1 MTDTPATPITTDVEP
16 GIDDDTTLIPE
27 ELAILPIFNTIAF
40 PMTIIPLAIGQEQSI
55 KLIDDALMGGRMI
68 GVVSL
73 KNTEER
79 PDPVTPDDFY
89 SVGCAVNVHRLL
101 KMPDGTLRV
110 AVQGVERIE
119 IEAITQTE
127 PYFKARVRAVPE
139 TIEDGIEI
147 EALMR
152 NIQNLIAQMAQL
164 VPQFPEELQTAVIN
178 EDDPRRLAY
187 LLGLYTRMDLA
198 ERQAILEEN
207 SVRRKLERLSETLRR
222 ELQVLQVGQQI
233 QGQVNEE
240 VNRSQREY
248 ILRQQLQAIQRE
260 LGEEDSNAQEVERFR
275 EAIAQANLPQEARDA
290 AERELNRLSRM
301 NPASPDYGITRT
313 YLELMTTLPWAK
325 RTEDQL
331 DVIIAKQVLDEDH
344 YDLEEIKE
352 RILEFLAVRELRRER
367 LGDQRIETPADA
379 RGEGAILLFVGPPGV
394 GKTSLGRSIA
404 RAMNRKFL
412 RISLGGVR
420 DEAEIRGHR
429 RTYIGA
435 LPGTIIQSLRRVE
448 VNNPVFMLD
457 EIDKLGQDFRGDP
470 ASALLEVL
478 DPEQNNSFRDHYLD
492 VAFDLSNVM
501 FIATANSLQPI
512 PAPLR
517 DRMEIIQLSGYTM
530 QQKMEIAKR
539 YLLPE
544 QMQRHALTERDMIVT
559 DDALRVTIEEYTRE
573 AGVRNLEREIGTIC
587 RKVVTEIV
595 SSGVRNSQS
604 STGNGE
610 PQPTPPALHSEMTS
624 PQPNEAVP
632 HSEMTLRHP
641 ETTLQHAE
649 APVQQPNESAPH
661 AASDNTADNP
671 VSLPIIVDEQRARR
685 YLGKPVFFP
694 EVAERTDRPG
704 VVTGLV
710 WTPVGGDIIFIE
722 ATKMPGS
729 KGFMLTG
736 QLGEVMKESARAAL
750 SFIRSEAQMLR
761 LPPDFFNGVD
771 IHLHVPAG
779 ATPKDGPSAGIAM
792 ATALASLLTGRP
804 VRDDVAMTGE
814 ITLRGR
820 VLPIGG
826 VKEKVLAAHRAGI
839 KTVIL
844 PARNERDLDEIP
856 PELRSAIEFVLVER
870 VDEVFKTAL
879 REKPVEPPVSRPQTV
894 RSAEPPLRE
903 QIDEGAQIIDSTVS
917 VPDEEPADAP
927 GIDHQSPQT
936 ITRQQD

>member
-1 MTDTPATPITTDVEP
+1 MTDQYEAPAGQSDQPD
-16 GIDDDTTLIPE
+16 IPD
-27 ELAILPIFNTIAF
+27 ELAILPIFNNIVF

-55 KLIDDALMGGRMI
+55 RLIDDALMAGRMI
-68 GVVSL
+68 GLVAL
-73 KNTEER
+73 KNSEER
-79 PDPVTPDDFY
+79 PASVTPEDFY
-89 SVGCAVNVHRLL
+89 AVGCAVNVHRLL

-110 AVQGVERIE
+110 AVQGVERIA
-119 IEAITQTE
+119 IEEITQTE
-127 PYFKARVRAVPE
+127 PYYKARVRVIPDTVE
-139 TIEDGIEI
+139 EGIEI

-152 NIQNLIAQMAQL
+152 NLQGLVAQMATL

-187 LLGLYTRMDLA
+187 LLALYTRMDLA
-198 ERQAILEEN
+198 ERQALLEES
-207 SVRRKLERLSETLRR
+207 SVRRKLERLGEILRR
-222 ELQVLQVGQQI
+222 ELQVLQIGQQI

-240 VNRSQREY
+240 VSKSQREY

-260 LGEEDSNAQEVERFR
+260 LGEEDSNAAEIERFR
-275 EAIAQANLPQEARDA
+275 EAIEKARMPDEAREA

-301 NPASPDYGITRT
+301 NPAAPDYSITRT
-313 YLELMTTLPWAK
+313 YLEILTTLPWSFG
-325 RTEDQL
+325 TEDQL
-331 DVIIAKQVLDEDH
+331 HIGVAKEVLDEDH

-367 LGDQRIETPADA
+367 LSDDSQDKPS
-379 RGEGAILLFVGPPGV
+379 EGAILCFVGPPGV

-404 RAMNRKFL
+404 KSMNRKFL
-412 RISLGGVR
+412 RISLGGLR

-435 LPGTIIQSLRRVE
+435 MPGTIIQSLRRVG

-457 EIDKLGQDFRGDP
+457 EIDKLGMDFRGDP

-478 DPEQNNSFRDHYLD
+478 DPEQNNAFRDHYLD

-517 DRMEIIQLSGYTM
+517 DRMEIIQLSGYTL

-544 QMQRHALTERDMIVT
+544 QLKKHALTETDVTVT

-573 AGVRNLEREIGTIC
+573 AGVRNLEREIGTLC
-587 RKVVTEIV
+587 RKVVTEV
-595 SSGVRNSQS
+595 VARNERQNGDAPAS
-604 STGNGE
+604 GE
-610 PQPTPPALHSEMTS
+610 PIL
-624 PQPNEAVP
+624 
-632 HSEMTLRHP
+632 
-641 ETTLQHAE
+641 
-649 APVQQPNESAPH
+649 
-661 AASDNTADNP
+661 
-671 VSLPIIVDEQRARR
+671 VDEAQARK
-685 YLGKPVFFP
+685 YLGRQIYDPS
-694 EVAERTDRPG
+694 VAERTDRPG

-710 WTPVGGDIIFIE
+710 WTPVGGEIIFIE

-750 SFIRSEAQMLR
+750 SYVRSEAENLG
-761 LPPDFFNGVD
+761 LPRDFFNGVD

-792 ATALASLLTGRP
+792 ATALTSLLTGRL

-814 ITLRGR
+814 ITLRGK

-844 PARNERDLDEIP
+844 PRRNERDIDDIP
-856 PELRSAIEFVLVER
+856 AELRSEIEFVLVDR
-870 VDEVFKTAL
+870 VDEVLKTAL
-879 REKPVEPPVSRPQTV
+879 KPQPVEPPVE
-894 RSAEPPLRE
+894 EPRGERGNGQPIRE
-903 QIDEGAQIIDSTVS
+903 ELDEGAHIVDSS
-917 VPDEEPADAP
+917 VTTEEEEPVDAP
-927 GIDHQSPQT
+927 AKPA
-936 ITRQQD
+936 R

>member
-1 MTDTPATPITTDVEP
+1 MTQNYEAPTEQQDLPD
-16 GIDDDTTLIPE
+16 IPE
-27 ELAILPIFNTIAF
+27 ELAILPIFNNIVF

-55 KLIDDALMGGRMI
+55 KLIDDALMAGRMI
-68 GVVSL
+68 GLVAL
-73 KNTEER
+73 KDTDER
-79 PDPVTPDDFY
+79 PPTIAPDDFY
-89 SVGCAVNVHRLL
+89 RVGCAVNVHRLL

-110 AVQGVERIE
+110 AVQGVERIAIEE
-119 IEAITQTE
+119 IIQSE
-127 PYFKARVRAVPE
+127 PYYRARVRAIPDTVE
-139 TIEDGIEI
+139 GGIEI

-152 NIQNLIAQMAQL
+152 NLQGLVAQMAQL

-187 LLGLYTRMDLA
+187 LLALYSRMDLA
-198 ERQAILEEN
+198 ERQALLEEN
-207 SVRRKLERLSETLRR
+207 SVRRKLERLGEILRR
-222 ELQVLQVGQQI
+222 ELEVLRIGQQI

-240 VNRSQREY
+240 VNKSQREY

-260 LGEEDSNAQEVERFR
+260 LGEEDTNAAEIERFR
-275 EAIAQANLPQEARDA
+275 EAIEQANMPQEASEV

-301 NPASPDYGITRT
+301 NPAAPDYSITRT
-313 YLELMTTLPWAK
+313 YLEILTTLPWSIH
-325 RTEDQL
+325 TEDQL
-331 DVIIAKQVLDEDH
+331 HIGVAKEVLDEDH

-367 LGDQRIETPADA
+367 LSDESVDKPS
-379 RGEGAILLFVGPPGV
+379 EGAILCFVGPPGV

-412 RISLGGVR
+412 RISLGGLR

-435 LPGTIIQSLRRVE
+435 MPGTIMQSLRRVG

-457 EIDKLGQDFRGDP
+457 EIDKLGMDFRGDP

-478 DPEQNNSFRDHYLD
+478 DPEQNNAFRDHYLD

-517 DRMEIIQLSGYTM
+517 DRMEIIQLSGYTLL
-530 QQKMEIAKR
+530 QKMEIAKR

-544 QMQRHALTERDMIVT
+544 QLKKHALTGQDVSVT
-559 DDALRVTIEEYTRE
+559 DEALRVTIEEYTRE
-573 AGVRNLEREIGTIC
+573 AGVRSLEREIGTLC
-587 RKVVTEIV
+587 RKVVTEV
-595 SSGVRNSQS
+595 VARAEQQE
-604 STGNGE
+604 STNGAAE
-610 PQPTPPALHSEMTS
+610 PQQILLDEAL
-624 PQPNEAVP
+624 
-632 HSEMTLRHP
+632 
-641 ETTLQHAE
+641 
-649 APVQQPNESAPH
+649 
-661 AASDNTADNP
+661 
-671 VSLPIIVDEQRARR
+671 ARK
-685 YLGKPVFFP
+685 YLGKPVYDP
-694 EVAERTDRPG
+694 GVAERTDRPG

-722 ATKMPGS
+722 ATKMPGG
-729 KGFMLTG
+729 KGFLLTG

-750 SFIRSEAQMLR
+750 SYVRSEAEMLKIPR
-761 LPPDFFNGVD
+761 DFFNGVD

-792 ATALASLLTGRP
+792 ATALASLLTGRA

-814 ITLRGR
+814 ITLRGK

-844 PARNERDLDEIP
+844 PRRNERDLEDIP
-856 PELRSAIEFVLVER
+856 PELRSAIEFVLVDR
-870 VDEVFKTAL
+870 VDEVLPAAL
-879 REKPVEPPVSRPQTV
+879 RKEPVEPPVE
-894 RSAEPPLRE
+894 EPPSHAENGPPIRE
-903 QIDEGAQIIDSTVS
+903 ELNEGVHIVDTS
-917 VPDEEPADAP
+917 VPTEDQEPVDVPARP
-927 GIDHQSPQT
+927 VSE
-936 ITRQQD
+936 R

>member
-1 MTDTPATPITTDVEP
+1 MTDQYEAPAGQSDQPD
-16 GIDDDTTLIPE
+16 IPD
-27 ELAILPIFNTIAF
+27 ELAILPIFNNIVF

-55 KLIDDALMGGRMI
+55 RLIDDALMAGRMI
-68 GVVSL
+68 GLVAL
-73 KNTEER
+73 KNSEER
-79 PDPVTPDDFY
+79 PVSVTPEDFY
-89 SVGCAVNVHRLL
+89 AVGCAVNVHRLL

-110 AVQGVERIE
+110 AVQGVERIA
-119 IEAITQTE
+119 IEEITQTE
-127 PYFKARVRAVPE
+127 PYYKARVRVIPDTVE
-139 TIEDGIEI
+139 EGIEI

-152 NIQNLIAQMAQL
+152 NLQGLVAQMATL

-187 LLGLYTRMDLA
+187 LLALYTRMDLA
-198 ERQAILEEN
+198 ERQALLEES
-207 SVRRKLERLSETLRR
+207 SVRRKLERLGEILRR
-222 ELQVLQVGQQI
+222 ELQVLQIGQQI

-240 VNRSQREY
+240 VSKSQREY

-260 LGEEDSNAQEVERFR
+260 LGEEDSNAAEIERFR
-275 EAIAQANLPQEARDA
+275 EAIEKARMPDEAREA

-301 NPASPDYGITRT
+301 NPAAPDYSITRT
-313 YLELMTTLPWAK
+313 YLEILTTLPWSFG
-325 RTEDQL
+325 TEDQL
-331 DVIIAKQVLDEDH
+331 HIGVAKEVLDEDH

-367 LGDQRIETPADA
+367 LSDDSQDKPS
-379 RGEGAILLFVGPPGV
+379 EGAILCFVGPPGV

-404 RAMNRKFL
+404 KSMNRKFL
-412 RISLGGVR
+412 RISLGGLR

-435 LPGTIIQSLRRVE
+435 MPGTIIQSLRRVG

-457 EIDKLGQDFRGDP
+457 EIDKLGMDFRGDP

-478 DPEQNNSFRDHYLD
+478 DPEQNNAFRDHYLD

-517 DRMEIIQLSGYTM
+517 DRMEIIQLSGYTL

-544 QMQRHALTERDMIVT
+544 QLKKHALTETDVTVT

-573 AGVRNLEREIGTIC
+573 AGVRNLEREIGTLC
-587 RKVVTEIV
+587 RKVVTEV
-595 SSGVRNSQS
+595 VARNERQ
-604 STGNGE
+604 NGDAPASVE
-610 PQPTPPALHSEMTS
+610 PIL
-624 PQPNEAVP
+624 
-632 HSEMTLRHP
+632 
-641 ETTLQHAE
+641 
-649 APVQQPNESAPH
+649 
-661 AASDNTADNP
+661 
-671 VSLPIIVDEQRARR
+671 VDEAQARK
-685 YLGKPVFFP
+685 YLGRQIYDPS
-694 EVAERTDRPG
+694 VAERTDRPG

-710 WTPVGGDIIFIE
+710 WTPVGGEIIFIE

-750 SFIRSEAQMLR
+750 SYVRSEAENLG
-761 LPPDFFNGVD
+761 LPRDFFNGVD

-792 ATALASLLTGRP
+792 ATALTSLLTGRL

-814 ITLRGR
+814 ITLRGK

-844 PARNERDLDEIP
+844 PRRNERDIDDIP
-856 PELRSAIEFVLVER
+856 AELRSEIEFVLVDR
-870 VDEVFKTAL
+870 VDEVLKTAL
-879 REKPVEPPVSRPQTV
+879 KPQPVEPPVE
-894 RSAEPPLRE
+894 EPRGERGNGQPIRE
-903 QIDEGAQIIDSTVS
+903 ELDEGAHIVDSS
-917 VPDEEPADAP
+917 VTTEEEEPVDAP
-927 GIDHQSPQT
+927 AKPA
-936 ITRQQD
+936 R

>member
-1 MTDTPATPITTDVEP
+1 MAENGATNQENAESPVV
-16 GIDDDTTLIPE
+16 PE
-27 ELAILPIFNTIAF
+27 ELALLPIFNNIVYPLT
-40 PMTIIPLAIGQEQSI
+40 MIPLAIGQEASI
-55 KLIDDALMGGRMI
+55 QLIDDALRDGRMI
-68 GVVSL
+68 GLVAL
-73 KNTEER
+73 KATEER
-79 PDPVTPDDFY
+79 PADVQREDFY
-89 SVGCAVNVHRLL
+89 DVGCAATVHRLL

-110 AVQGVERIE
+110 AVQGVERIVIEE
-119 IEAITQTE
+119 ITATE
-127 PYFKARVRAVPE
+127 PYFRARVRVEPDE
-139 TIEDGIEI
+139 VESGIEI

-152 NIQNLIAQMAQL
+152 NLQNLVGEMAQL
-164 VPQFPEELQTAVIN
+164 LPQFPEELQTAVIN

-187 LLGLYTRMDLA
+187 LLALYTRMDLPD
-198 ERQAILEEN
+198 RQALLEER
-207 SVRRKLERLSETLRR
+207 SVRSKLEQLSEVMRR
-222 ELQVLQVGQQI
+222 ELQVLQIGQQI

-240 VNRSQREY
+240 VSRSQREY
-248 ILRQQLQAIQRE
+248 ILRQQMQAIQRE
-260 LGEEDSNAQEVERFR
+260 LGEDDANQAEIERFR
-275 EAIAQANLPQEARDA
+275 ELIEQAEMPSEARET

-313 YLELMTTLPWAK
+313 YLEILTSLPWN
-325 RTEDQL
+325 THTDDQL
-331 DVIIAKQVLDEDH
+331 DVTLAREVLDEDH
-344 YDLEEIKE
+344 YDLEEIKD
-352 RILEFLAVRELRRER
+352 RILEFLAVRELRKER
-367 LGDQRIETPADA
+367 FGDSTTDRPN
-379 RGEGAILLFVGPPGV
+379 EGAILCFAGPPGV

-412 RISLGGVR
+412 RISLGGLR

-435 LPGTIIQSLRRVE
+435 LPGTVIQSLRRVN

-544 QMQRHALTERDMIVT
+544 QLRKHALTPEEVEVT
-559 DDALRVTIEEYTRE
+559 DGALRVAIEEYTRE
-573 AGVRNLEREIGTIC
+573 AGVRNLEREIATIC
-587 RKVVTEIV
+587 RKVATEIV
-595 SSGVRNSQS
+595 GRRSKNQANQQTNKPANQQPEDSEVSSGAD
-604 STGNGE
+604 E
-610 PQPTPPALHSEMTS
+610 PPEKRGSGD
-624 PQPNEAVP
+624 VP
-632 HSEMTLRHP
+632 HPASSLT
-641 ETTLQHAE
+641 
-649 APVQQPNESAPH
+649 PVEGESATPQSNH
-661 AASDNTADNP
+661 ETKI
-671 VSLPIIVDEQRARR
+671 VVDEDTARR
-685 YLGKPVFFP
+685 YLGRQSYFA

-722 ATKMPGS
+722 ATKMPGG

-736 QLGEVMKESARAAL
+736 QLGEVMRELARAAL
-750 SFIRSEAQMLR
+750 SYVRSEAAALGIA
-761 LPPDFFNGVD
+761 PNFFNGID
-771 IHLHVPAG
+771 LHLHVPAG
-779 ATPKDGPSAGIAM
+779 AIPKDGPSAGIAM

-826 VKEKVLAAHRAGI
+826 LKEKVLAAHRAGI
-839 KTVIL
+839 RTVIM
-844 PARNERDLDEIP
+844 PQRNEADLDEVP
-856 PELRSAIEFVLVER
+856 AELRSEMTFVPVER
-870 VDEVFKTAL
+870 IEQVLDAAL
-879 REKPVEPPVSRPQTV
+879 RPEPVEPPVQAVDGRAAPV
-894 RSAEPPLRE
+894 R
-903 QIDEGAQIIDSTVS
+903 EGMEEGVHIIDASTD
-917 VPDEEPADAP
+917 VPEEDPADAP
-927 GIDHQSPQT
+927 PVPA
-936 ITRQQD
+936 REN